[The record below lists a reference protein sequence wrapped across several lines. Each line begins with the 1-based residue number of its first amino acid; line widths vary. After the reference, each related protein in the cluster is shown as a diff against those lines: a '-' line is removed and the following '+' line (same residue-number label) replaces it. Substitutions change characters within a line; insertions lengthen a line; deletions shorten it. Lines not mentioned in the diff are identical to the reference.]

1 MEDVYILPPTITNV
15 EVISPFSAKVSFT
28 LPEEIL
34 HCQQEKKSRRDHRLL
49 QGFIVGIRRR
59 RRRAVLPDLRH
70 IEREIFLPL
79 DTITSK
85 NQNDQNDQNDL
96 NNQNNQ
102 NVFELTVPHLLPDQ
116 TYTLYVC
123 CLFSEGRGAIAKT
136 SKFKTPKN
144 TEMNSYIWI
153 PICAK
158 IHKYVYSSI
167 FDMMTIED
175 IHHIEDTQV
184 DHSKRDKKDAVVFSM
199 DYQRMI
205 DYSDNSTAFNMKN
218 NDKDGDQN
226 QHDNQGNIKIARST
240 PLTASELKE
249 LEEYDMILNTQK
261 RE

>member
-1 MEDVYILPPTITNV
+1 MDDVYILPPTITNV
-15 EVISPFSAKVSFT
+15 DVISPFSVKVSIT

-34 HCQQEKKSRRDHRLL
+34 NCQQEKKSRRDHRLL

-70 IEREIFLPL
+70 IEREIFLSL
-79 DTITSK
+79 DSVTK
-85 NQNDQNDQNDL
+85 NEQNEQSI
-96 NNQNNQ
+96 
-102 NVFELTVPHLLPDQ
+102 FELIVPHLLPDQ

-123 CLFSEGRGAIAKT
+123 CLFAEGRGAVAKT

-144 TEMNSYIWI
+144 TEMNSFIWI
-153 PICAK
+153 PIRLK
-158 IHKYVYSSI
+158 THKYVYSSI

-184 DHSKRDKKDAVVFSM
+184 DHAKHDRKNTVIFSM
-199 DYQRMI
+199 DYERMVEF
-205 DYSDNSTAFNMKN
+205 SKNSNAFDSKKN
-218 NDKDGDQN
+218 EKDGYESQRED
-226 QHDNQGNIKIARST
+226 KTARST
-240 PLTASELKE
+240 PLTTSELKE

>member
-1 MEDVYILPPTITNV
+1 MITDT
-15 EVISPFSAKVSFT
+15 EVLSPFSAKIAFT

-34 HCQQEKKSRRDHRLL
+34 RCQQEKKSRRDHRFL

-79 DTITSK
+79 DLVSV
-85 NQNDQNDQNDL
+85 NDQNIY
-96 NNQNNQ
+96 
-102 NVFELTVPHLLPDQ
+102 ELTVPHLLPDQ

-123 CLFSEGRGAIAKT
+123 CLFSEGRGAVAKT

-144 TEMNSYIWI
+144 TEMNTYIWV
-153 PICAK
+153 PIRAK

-175 IHHIEDTQV
+175 IHHIEDIQE
-184 DHSKRDKKDAVVFSM
+184 DHARRDKKDAVVFSM

-205 DYSDNSTAFNMKN
+205 DFSDNSTTFNTQKN
-218 NDKDGDQN
+218 ENKNEDIYQREEKT
-226 QHDNQGNIKIARST
+226 ARST
-240 PLTASELKE
+240 PLTPGELKE
-249 LEEYDMILNTQK
+249 LDEYDMILNTQK